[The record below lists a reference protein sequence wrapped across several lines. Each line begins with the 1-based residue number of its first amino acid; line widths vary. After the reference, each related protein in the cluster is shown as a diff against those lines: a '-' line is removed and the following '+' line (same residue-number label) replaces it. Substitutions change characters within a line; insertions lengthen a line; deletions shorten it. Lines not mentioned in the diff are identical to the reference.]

1 MWTATQVAPTHF
13 TGLSVHVV
21 VHGQFEATNFH
32 DLCAAVASNQSQLVG
47 LVREF
52 GNGPILRDDSTP
64 ELLARFRNG
73 DGLFLD
79 GLEVLGCKRFRH
91 IELVVEAVGY
101 GRPDAELCVGEKLL
115 HRLRGHVCG

>member
-1 MWTATQVAPTHF
+1 M
-13 TGLSVHVV
+13 
-21 VHGQFEATNFH
+21 
-32 DLCAAVASNQSQLVG
+32 CK
-47 LVREF
+47 F
-52 GNGPILRDDSTP
+52 GNGLILRDDSTP